1 MAQRDDHSR
10 PVPSCGFGKC
20 GKIATPPIRAADR
33 GLAMPASAI
42 IARAIAAAIIV
53 VAAPVAGSAQPTL
66 KIFDAHLHYNQEP
79 NPYYP
84 LERVLDVFRRNGV
97 AGILANSRPNK
108 GTHQLVDAKAPGL
121 WVVPFIRPYRTRDDV
136 QNWSTDP
143 AIYDLI
149 EAEYK
154 RGYFRG
160 IGEFHI
166 YGNAAQAPL
175 VKQVVDFAAGRN
187 LYLLAHCDEAAL
199 LILLAHN
206 RSAKI
211 IWAHTGFSTPTR
223 RVRELLETY
232 PELMGELSYR
242 GGISEGGGKL
252 AAEWRELFARHSDRF
267 LLGSDTWINERWF
280 GYDTIMQTYRGW
292 LAQLPEDQAK
302 RIAHGNAERLF
313 GGKVE
318 AAR

>member
-1 MAQRDDHSR
+1 
-10 PVPSCGFGKC
+10 
-20 GKIATPPIRAADR
+20 
-33 GLAMPASAI
+33 MPGSDA
-42 IARAIAAAIIV
+42 IARVIAVVTLVVAIPIAAC
-53 VAAPVAGSAQPTL
+53 AQPTL

-84 LERVLDVFRRNGV
+84 LDRVLDVFRRNGV
-97 AGILANSRPNK
+97 AGIVANSRPNK

-149 EAEYK
+149 EIEYK

-160 IGEFHI
+160 VGEFHI
-166 YGNAAQAPL
+166 YGSAAQAPL
-175 VKQVVDFAAGRN
+175 VKKVVDFTVDRD

-199 LILLAHN
+199 LILHAHN
-206 RSAKI
+206 PQAKI
-211 IWAHTGFSTPTR
+211 IWAHTGFSTAPG
-223 RVRELLETY
+223 RVRELLEQH
-232 PELMGELSYR
+232 PALIGELSYR
-242 GGISEGGGKL
+242 GGITEGNGKL
-252 AAEWRELFARHSDRF
+252 TAEWRELFARHSDRF

-280 GYDTIMQTYRGW
+280 GYDTIMQGYRSW
-292 LAQLPEDQAK
+292 LAQLPDDQAK

-318 AAR
+318 

>member
-1 MAQRDDHSR
+1 
-10 PVPSCGFGKC
+10 
-20 GKIATPPIRAADR
+20 
-33 GLAMPASAI
+33 MPASI

-53 VAAPVAGSAQPTL
+53 VAAPAAGSAQPTL

-84 LERVLDVFRRNGV
+84 LDRVLDVFRRNGV

-160 IGEFHI
+160 VGELHI

-267 LLGSDTWINERWF
+267 LLGSDTWINERWL

-318 AAR
+318 

>member
-1 MAQRDDHSR
+1 
-10 PVPSCGFGKC
+10 
-20 GKIATPPIRAADR
+20 
-33 GLAMPASAI
+33 MPASGI
-42 IARAIAAAIIV
+42 IARAIAAAVIV
-53 VAAPVAGSAQPTL
+53 LATPVGGSAQPTL

-84 LERVLDVFRRNGV
+84 LERVLDVFRRNNV

-160 IGEFHI
+160 VGEFHI
-166 YGNAAQAPL
+166 YGNTAQAPL
-175 VKQVVDFAAGRN
+175 VKQVVDFAAARN

-211 IWAHTGFSTPTR
+211 IWAHTGFSTPTG

-302 RIAHGNAERLF
+302 RIAYGNAERLF
-313 GGKVE
+313 GGRVE
-318 AAR
+318 

>member
-1 MAQRDDHSR
+1 M
-10 PVPSCGFGKC
+10 PVSL
-20 GKIATPPIRAADR
+20 ILRAF
-33 GLAMPASAI
+33 
-42 IARAIAAAIIV
+42 
-53 VAAPVAGSAQPTL
+53 VAAFFAVLAPAGAVAQSSL

-79 NPYYP
+79 NPYFS
-84 LERVLDVFRRNGV
+84 LEQVLDVFRRNNV
-97 AGILANSRPNK
+97 AGIIANSRPNK

-149 EAEYK
+149 ESEYN

-160 IGEFHI
+160 VGEFHI
-166 YGNAAQAPL
+166 YGNAAQGPL
-175 VKQVVDFAAGRN
+175 VKKVVDFAVARD
-187 LYLLAHCDEAAL
+187 LYLLAHCDEPAL

-206 RSAKI
+206 ARAKI
-211 IWAHTGFSTPTR
+211 IWAHTGFSTPHG
-223 RVRELLETY
+223 RVRELLEKY
-232 PELMGELSYR
+232 PALMGELSYR
-242 GGISEGGGKL
+242 GGLTEGGGKL
-252 AAEWRELFARHSDRF
+252 SADWRELFARHSDRF
-267 LLGSDTWINERWF
+267 VLGSDTWINERWF

-292 LAQLPEDQAK
+292 LAQLPENQAR

-318 AAR
+318 